1 MFKRRNF
8 PSLHVQVCMYFIIA
22 SRLSSIAWNSEGRKM
37 AVVFA
42 NIFMTKI
49 ERAILSQS
57 NTTLIFWERFI
68 DDIISIRG
76 TQRIGSVKYLFGRP
90 LIPSDFLK
98 IIVTSNFRV
107 CCFWIVKNVVL
118 GTKKRS
124 AIIFGKAI
132 RPKVKFSGNGLNS
145 PNKFENIQVAQE

>member
-1 MFKRRNF
+1 MFVHHKAVLCCF
-8 PSLHVQVCMYFIIA
+8 SLLLQDYLQSHGTTT
-22 SRLSSIAWNSEGRKM
+22 GRKM

-42 NIFMTKI
+42 NIFITKI
-49 ERAILSQS
+49 EYAILNQS
-57 NTTLIFWERFI
+57 NTTAPIFWERFI

-98 IIVTSNFRV
+98 RIVTSNFRV
-107 CCFWIVKNVVL
+107 CCFKNVVL

-132 RPKVKFSGNGLNS
+132 RPKDFGKWTKQ
-145 PNKFENIQVAQE
+145 P